1 MNENTTVVE
10 VTGLRKEF
18 EGTVALADVSLQIK
32 RGEIVGL
39 LGANGAGKTTLIHI
53 LLGLLCPTQ
62 GTVTI
67 HGMDVLK
74 HRIEILQ
81 RSNFS
86 SAYIRLPYNLTV
98 FENLM
103 VFARLYCVPK
113 PKERINELAELF
125 GVSHLRGRL
134 TTYLSSG
141 EQTRVNLCKA
151 MLNKPELLLLDEPTA
166 SLDPDIADKVR
177 KLIQH
182 VNEKDHMTILYT
194 SHNMRDIEE
203 LCDRVLFLH
212 KGTILAQGTPQMIL
226 EQFSQTT
233 LEDVFINI
241 ARGGDVTVAAD
252 SIGTGAIGTGAIG
265 AQQSVEG
272 DSQGADS

>member
-1 MNENTTVVE
+1 VNDTPSVVKIDG
-10 VTGLRKEF
+10 VRKEF
-18 EGTVALADVSLQIK
+18 DDTVALENVSFSVR

-53 LLGLLCPTQ
+53 LLGLLAPTQ

-67 HGMDVLK
+67 LGQDIAH

-81 RSNFS
+81 RCNFS

-103 VFARLYCVPK
+103 VFARLYCVEK
-113 PKERINELAELF
+113 PKERIESLIEQF
-125 GVSHLRGRL
+125 GVTHLRNRL
-134 TTYLSSG
+134 CSYLSAG

-151 MLNKPELLLLDEPTA
+151 MLNSPELLLLDEPTA

-177 KLIQH
+177 KMIDNVRRTQ
-182 VNEKDHMTILYT
+182 NTTILYT

-203 LCDRVLFLH
+203 LCDRVVFLH
-212 KGTILAQGTPQMIL
+212 KGKVLTEGTPQTIL
-226 EQFSQTT
+226 EEFSHSS

-241 ARGGDVTVAAD
+241 ARGGDVV
-252 SIGTGAIGTGAIG
+252 
-265 AQQSVEG
+265 SVTSE
-272 DSQGADS
+272 SES

>member
-1 MNENTTVVE
+1 MSEEIRIIE
-10 VTGLRKEF
+10 VANLRKEF
-18 EGTVALADVSLQIK
+18 PGTVALANVSLAVK

-53 LLGLLCPTQ
+53 LLGLLTQ
-62 GTVTI
+62 TTGTVKI
-67 HGMDVLK
+67 LGLDILQ

-81 RSNFS
+81 RCNFS

-98 FENLM
+98 WENLM
-103 VFARLYCVPK
+103 VFARLYSVPDSK
-113 PKERINELAELF
+113 KRIEDLIELF
-125 GVSHLRGRL
+125 GVAHLRKKL
-134 TTYLSSG
+134 TGFLSSG

-151 MLNKPELLLLDEPTA
+151 MLNKPDLLLLDEPTA

-177 KLIQH
+177 KMIRQ
-182 VNEKDHMTILYT
+182 VQDTQGMTILYT

-212 KGTILAQGTPQMIL
+212 KGSILAQGSPQMIL
-226 EQFSQTT
+226 EQFSQTS

-241 ARGGDVTVAAD
+241 ARGGDVQ
-252 SIGTGAIGTGAIG
+252 IGDE
-265 AQQSVEG
+265 S
-272 DSQGADS
+272 

>member
-1 MNENTTVVE
+1 VE
-10 VTGLRKEF
+10 VKEPVVKISDVRKEYDAK
-18 EGTVALADVSLQIK
+18 TVALDSVTFEIQ
-32 RGEIVGL
+32 RGEILGL

-53 LLGLLCPTQ
+53 LLGLLTPTK
-62 GTVTI
+62 GNVEI
-67 HGMDVLK
+67 LGKDILH

-81 RSNFS
+81 RCNFS

-103 VFARLYCVPK
+103 VFSRLYCVQNAK
-113 PKERINELAELF
+113 GRIAELLEEF
-125 GVSHLRGRL
+125 GVAHLRDRL
-134 TTYLSSG
+134 TSFLSAG

-177 KLIQH
+177 KLIDKVRREQQT
-182 VNEKDHMTILYT
+182 TILYT

-203 LCDRVLFLH
+203 LCDRVVFLH
-212 KGTILAQGTPQMIL
+212 KGKVLAQGTPQTIM
-226 EQFSQTT
+226 QDFSQAS

-241 ARGGDVTVAAD
+241 ARGGDVVVA
-252 SIGTGAIGTGAIG
+252 
-265 AQQSVEG
+265 G
-272 DSQGADS
+272 DTAE